1 MKKVVNKIIVS
12 MMALAVLFASNTS
25 MVEAKEA
32 NANED
37 VVYEQN
43 IEAASDSIIK
53 TYSFGRSSSSY
64 NVGAVR
70 KSSTSTL
77 QLIMPNNNGT
87 SYMQGNVS
95 FTPMSGGKSID
106 IRFANYASES
116 YMVPLDSVPEGAYF
130 LHISGAVVGSSGQAR
145 VTLIYNAD

>member
-1 MKKVVNKIIVS
+1 MV
-12 MMALAVLFASNTS
+12 MALAVLFVSNTS
-25 MVEAKEA
+25 LVEAKEA
-32 NANED
+32 NTNED

-43 IEAASDSIIK
+43 IDTASDSIVK
-53 TYSFGRSSSSY
+53 AYDFVRSSSSY

-77 QLIMPNNNGT
+77 QLIMPNNNGK

-106 IRFANYASES
+106 IRFANYATES

-145 VTLIYNAD
+145 VTLVYNAD